1 MPLLCA
7 SFVSGTQE
15 MQTTPPTYI
24 YYTYIY
30 IYIYNQI
37 DLVSKIH
44 LCIFVHARAP
54 PGCMRSPLDASL
66 RPPTAG
72 PVIFLSTAEA
82 PAGRAE
88 LGT

>member
-1 MPLLCA
+1 MPLTCA
-7 SFVSGTQE
+7 FFVSGTQE
-15 MQTTPPTYI
+15 MQTTPPTYT
-24 YYTYIY
+24 YYTYM
-30 IYIYNQI
+30 YNHI

-44 LCIFVHARAP
+44 LCIFVHAMAP

-88 LGT
+88 LGA